1 MSGQNGC
8 CQVNPVDKPVNREVL
23 VNAKAAYLTVWGMGC
38 QSCAMRV
45 KNSLMS
51 LNGVLLAEVDVN
63 GGMAA
68 VAYEPQK
75 VRIDDLLD
83 AVVAAGGDG
92 RNNYQAKLVR
102 ESSAQQALGILG

>member
-8 CQVNPVDKPVNREVL
+8 CQVNPVAKPLNREAL
-23 VNAKAAYLTVWGMGC
+23 VNAKAAYLAVYGMGC

-45 KNSLMS
+45 QNSLMS

-68 VAYEPQK
+68 ITYEPKK
-75 VRIDDLLD
+75 VRVDDLLD

-92 RNNYQAKLVR
+92 RHNYQAKLVR
-102 ESSAQQALGILG
+102 ESSAQEAWE

>member
-1 MSGQNGC
+1 MNGQNSC
-8 CQVNPVDKPVNREVL
+8 CQVNPVEKPVDREAL
-23 VNAKAAYLTVWGMGC
+23 TNAKAAYLAVRGMGC

-51 LNGVLLAEVDVN
+51 INGVLLTDVDVN

-68 VAYEPQK
+68 VAYEPKK

-92 RNNYQAKLVR
+92 RHNYQAKLVR
-102 ESSAQQALGILG
+102 ESSAQEALGI